1 MDLLKSEIEHSEVK
15 SRAER
20 MLKKAGIGYLSA
32 KDAELTPDAPVLN
45 IRVVATK
52 MEGKSYIT
60 TKLEGNSA
68 YSLVIEVALLQKVT
82 VENGSK
88 LRITATTWLASDVR
102 PIVFCAIRNA
112 SQRTIHY
119 CDYLLGYVETVRL
132 YARQEGDSEWRPISL
147 RPNPQGAYIGV
158 LLCSQ
163 NDSLGVGKEIPPN
176 WSHIP
181 YGAPKVKRKY
191 TFTEDL
197 THYDFPTHWKGK
209 VECKITQTLFG
220 GRHKDSWEG
229 EVESPMF
236 EIYLPVERK

>member
-1 MDLLKSEIEHSEVK
+1 MI
-15 SRAER
+15 
-20 MLKKAGIGYLSA
+20 
-32 KDAELTPDAPVLN
+32 
-45 IRVVATK
+45 
-52 MEGKSYIT
+52 
-60 TKLEGNSA
+60 GNSKPA
-68 YSLVIEVALLQKVT
+68 PRVSKFFNIVNTDEPTEAEARPKNLKWSPQHNGLQMAAWP
-82 VENGSK
+82 SP
-88 LRITATTWLASDVR
+88 LR

-147 RPNPQGAYIGV
+147 RPNPHRAYIGV

-163 NDSLGVGKEIPPN
+163 NDSLGVGKEMPPN

-229 EVESPMF
+229 EVESPIF
-236 EIYLPVERK
+236 EIYLPLESK